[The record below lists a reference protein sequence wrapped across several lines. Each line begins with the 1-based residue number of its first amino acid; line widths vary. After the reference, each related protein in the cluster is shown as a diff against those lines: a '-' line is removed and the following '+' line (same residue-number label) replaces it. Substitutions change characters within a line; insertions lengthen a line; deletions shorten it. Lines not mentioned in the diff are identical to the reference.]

1 MPWVASSER
10 ASKAAR
16 AMANPEST
24 KASSVSSPTIPL
36 NLAADLT
43 TVPTRSLRRRSMS
56 NLLRMG
62 HCAPTVMQT
71 LLDASDTEAEW
82 LVKLTAGLPG
92 GIGNTG
98 AECGGVTAPLV
109 IIGLRHARDPLH
121 QGLPP
126 FIDKGHDLLQRFASC
141 HGTTLCREI
150 RGTDRLPLRCVGA
163 VRQAPELCA
172 QTLSSDCAHVI
183 PVASRDAYRRLY
195 AHFVEKEFHCAH
207 AVVQQVRHTKPV
219 SQDMLDATAPFIG
232 GTVLTGMTCSALTAG
247 VMALGVALGEIER
260 SRLRV
265 LRMIGKMAAG
275 GDAFADDV
283 NKFNRTMNLGHQ
295 LATWFTGAFGST
307 QCRGITGCD
316 FSRTVGVNQYIDT
329 DRVARCQVI
338 ARQVAA
344 RVERMIGSALT
355 R

>member
-1 MPWVASSER
+1 MGNTS
-10 ASKAAR
+10 
-16 AMANPEST
+16 ST
-24 KASSVSSPTIPL
+24 KTAPVPSPTIPL
-36 NLAADLT
+36 TLVGDLT
-43 TVPTRSLRRRSMS
+43 TVPTRTLRRRSMS

-109 IIGLRHARDPLH
+109 LIGLRHARDPMH
-121 QGLPP
+121 DGLPP
-126 FIDKGHDLLQRFASC
+126 FIDKGHDLLQRFAGC

-183 PVASRDAYRRLY
+183 PAASRDAYRRLY

-207 AVVQQVRHTKPV
+207 AVVQQVRHTNPV
-219 SQDMLDATAPFIG
+219 SQDVLDATAPFIG
-232 GTVLTGMTCSALTAG
+232 GTVLKGMTCSALTAG
-247 VMALGVALGEIER
+247 VMALGVALGEVER

-295 LATWFTGAFGST
+295 LAKWFTGAFGST
-307 QCRGITGCD
+307 QCRAITGCD
-316 FSRTVGVNQYIDT
+316 FSTTVGVNQYIDT
-329 DRVARCQVI
+329 DGVARCQVI
-338 ARQVAA
+338 AQQVAA
-344 RVERMIGSALT
+344 RVERMIDSAVSSCSHLV
-355 R
+355 RL

>member
-1 MPWVASSER
+1 MPWVASFER

-24 KASSVSSPTIPL
+24 KAASVSSPTIPL
-36 NLAADLT
+36 ILAGNLA
-43 TVPTRSLRRRSMS
+43 TVSTSTLRRRSMS

-82 LVKLTAGLPG
+82 LVRLTAGLPG
-92 GIGNTG
+92 GIGNIG

-109 IIGLRHARDPLH
+109 LIGLRHARDPMH
-121 QGLPP
+121 DGLPP
-126 FIDKGHDLLQRFASC
+126 VIDKGHDLLQRFAGC

-150 RGTDRLPLRCVGA
+150 RGIDRLPLRCVGA

-183 PVASRDAYRRLY
+183 PAASRDAYRRLY
-195 AHFVEKEFHCAH
+195 AHFVKKQFHCAH
-207 AVVQQVRHTKPV
+207 AVLRRVRHTNPV
-219 SQDMLDATAPFIG
+219 SQDPLDATSPFIG

-247 VMALGVALGEIER
+247 VMALGVVVGEIER

-265 LRMIGKMAAG
+265 LRMIGKMLVG

-283 NKFNRTMNLGHQ
+283 NKFNRTMNLGQQ
-295 LATWFTGAFGST
+295 LAKWFTGAFGST
-307 QCRGITGCD
+307 QCRAVTGCD
-316 FSRTVGVNQYIDT
+316 FSTTDGVNEYIDT
-329 DRVARCQVI
+329 DGVARCQ
-338 ARQVAA
+338 ALASQVAA
-344 RVERMIGSALT
+344 RVERMIDTAV
-355 R
+355 

>member
-1 MPWVASSER
+1 MGNTS
-10 ASKAAR
+10 
-16 AMANPEST
+16 ST
-24 KASSVSSPTIPL
+24 KTAPVPSPTIPL
-36 NLAADLT
+36 TLVGDLT
-43 TVPTRSLRRRSMS
+43 TVPTRTLRRRSVS

-109 IIGLRHARDPLH
+109 LIGLRHARDAVH
-121 QGLPP
+121 DGLPP
-126 FIDKGHDLLQRFASC
+126 VIDKGHDLLQRFAGC

-183 PVASRDAYRRLY
+183 PAASRDAYRRLY

-207 AVVQQVRHTKPV
+207 AVVQQVRHMKSREPGRARRHITLHRRNGPDGHDL
-219 SQDMLDATAPFIG
+219 QRLDGWRDGP
-232 GTVLTGMTCSALTAG
+232 
-247 VMALGVALGEIER
+247 R
-260 SRLRV
+260 
-265 LRMIGKMAAG
+265 
-275 GDAFADDV
+275 
-283 NKFNRTMNLGHQ
+283 
-295 LATWFTGAFGST
+295 
-307 QCRGITGCD
+307 RGP
-316 FSRTVGVNQYIDT
+316 R
-329 DRVARCQVI
+329 
-338 ARQVAA
+338 
-344 RVERMIGSALT
+344 
-355 R
+355 